1 MTTKVLKKMNMNLA
15 NAYTKVLDIKEN
27 LMQIYYITK
36 KRPTLNGRLS
46 NEFGNSII
54 PWRA

>member
-1 MTTKVLKKMNMNLA
+1 MNLA

-27 LMQIYYITK
+27 LMQIYIISLK

-46 NEFGNSII
+46 NEF
-54 PWRA
+54 W